1 MLSKGFLGKVYA
13 EELNLGFEGRKTCQL
28 CTVQGA
34 AEPQFL
40 VSPSFRQP
48 NYRCYD
54 WLYLNYAGNRIV

>member
-1 MLSKGFLGKVYA
+1 MLTKGFLGKVYA

-40 VSPSFRQP
+40 VFPSFRQP
-48 NYRCYD
+48 N
-54 WLYLNYAGNRIV
+54 